1 MRIGY
6 TGLEPLPILPTMK
19 KHNQKDLTQV
29 KGGYVGAGSTFER
42 VGSFLFMTYYNPQP
56 IHPDE
61 CDLQIADYELK
72 KEYHDYQRQEKF
84 ITLPQFKLAVMECDC
99 WIIYYKR
106 CKQLYMKGQQQ

>member
-1 MRIGY
+1 MTNDFNSTPPTSMMRLSSGRV
-6 TGLEPLPILPTMK
+6 E
-19 KHNQKDLTQV
+19 HQNV
-29 KGGYVGAGSTFER
+29 GGV
-42 VGSFLFMTYYNPQP
+42 LFMTYYNPQP

-84 ITLPQFKLAVMECDC
+84 ITLLQYKFAVMECDC

-106 CKQLYMKGQQQ
+106 CKQLYLKGQIQ

>member
-1 MRIGY
+1 M
-6 TGLEPLPILPTMK
+6 T
-19 KHNQKDLTQV
+19 KHNQKDLTLV
-29 KGGYVGAGSTFER
+29 KGGLLPAGLNLES

-106 CKQLYMKGQQQ
+106 CKQLYLKQYEKNHNNI

>member
-1 MRIGY
+1 M
-6 TGLEPLPILPTMK
+6 TTNK
-19 KHNQKDLTQV
+19 QKDLTQV
-29 KGGYVGAGSTFER
+29 KGGLLPAGLNLES

>member
-1 MRIGY
+1 
-6 TGLEPLPILPTMK
+6 MK
-19 KHNQKDLTQV
+19 KELYQTP
-29 KGGYVGAGSTFER
+29 YTSTMRLQSSSR
-42 VGSFLFMTYYNPQP
+42 VEHRKVWGVLFMTYYNPQP

-106 CKQLYMKGQQQ
+106 CKQLYIKQYEKDNNNI